1 MLLHPRS
8 LVACDFPPHQPAYI
22 NLLAN
27 RAVNAGSVTLL
38 VPSGT
43 LRKLQSFNAKPF
55 DVFKS

>member
-1 MLLHPRS
+1 MDWFSCLRVLLHGNREADT
-8 LVACDFPPHQPAYI
+8 V
-22 NLLAN
+22 LAN

-55 DVFKS
+55 DFFKS